1 MRPHQIVK
9 IVRITSFGRNP
20 VLLLK
25 NSKINVCDLCRG
37 VNQMDEPPEIEK
49 ESKEIIFLYKE
60 DWIWLIKTYKE
71 FNNRLTDIERDFI
84 KILSFK
90 EDDSSPEEDD
100 SDA

>member
-1 MRPHQIVK
+1 
-9 IVRITSFGRNP
+9 
-20 VLLLK
+20 
-25 NSKINVCDLCRG
+25 
-37 VNQMDEPPEIEK
+37 MDEPPEIEK